1 MDTDTKNR
9 RLEALGIAESIA
21 MRLRDIGSGLS
32 TDCRTADEYAD
43 IARTLGDI
51 EDRLYRK
58 GEYAP
63 ENACKLPPLP
73 LAVITHMKKVAR

>member
-21 MRLRDIGSGLS
+21 MRLRQIISGQRA
-32 TDCRTADEYAD
+32 DRRTADEYAD
-43 IARTLGDI
+43 MARTLGEI

-63 ENACKLPPLP
+63 ENIAK
-73 LAVITHMKKVAR
+73 TGGAR

>member
-1 MDTDTKNR
+1 MDTDTRNR

-21 MRLRDIGSGLS
+21 MRLREAILNENG
-32 TDCRTADEYAD
+32 TARFNACEYAD
-43 IARTLGDI
+43 MARTLGDI

-63 ENACKLPPLP
+63 EN
-73 LAVITHMKKVAR
+73 VGSVRGGAR

>member
-1 MDTDTKNR
+1 MNTDTKNR

-21 MRLRDIGSGLS
+21 MRLRDICSGLS
-32 TDCRTADEYAD
+32 TDRRTADEYSD
-43 IARTLGDI
+43 MARTLGEI

-63 ENACKLPPLP
+63 ENIGR
-73 LAVITHMKKVAR
+73 V